1 MFLGVVRGTVVA
13 TRKVP
18 DCEGAVFRIVQPV
31 NHDGSN
37 QGKLIVALDTIPC
50 TEGDLV
56 YLVKSKEATI
66 PWPKALAPLDATI
79 VGLVDGMD
87 LR

>member
-1 MFLGVVRGTVVA
+1 MFLGVVKGTLVA
-13 TRKVP
+13 TRKLP
-18 DCEGAVFRIVQPV
+18 DLAGAVFRVVQPV

-37 QGKLIVALDTIPC
+37 AGKLMVAVDTVPC
-50 TEGDLV
+50 VEGDLV
-56 YLVKSKEATI
+56 FLVKGKEACI
-66 PWPKALAPLDATI
+66 PWPRPLAPIDATI

>member
-1 MFLGVVRGTVVA
+1 MFLGVVRGTIVA
-13 TRKVP
+13 TKKVP
-18 DCEGAVFRIVQPV
+18 DLEGGVFRIVQPV
-31 NHDGSN
+31 NHDGTN
-37 QGKLIVALDTIPC
+37 QGKLIIALDLVPC

-66 PWPKALAPLDATI
+66 PWPRKLAPLDATI

-87 LR
+87 LT

>member
-18 DCEGAVFRIVQPV
+18 DLEGGVFRIVQPV
-31 NHDGSN
+31 NHDGTN
-37 QGKLIVALDTIPC
+37 QGGLIVALDIIPC
-50 TEGDLV
+50 REGDLV

-66 PWPKALAPLDATI
+66 PWPRKLAPLDATI
-79 VGLVDGMD
+79 VGLVDDMD